1 MSQKQTNSM
10 AVITAWCVCILA
22 AVFYCYEF
30 FLRVAPSVMVPNL
43 MSAYGVTAGG
53 LAVMSATYYYIYTP
67 MQLPVGILMDRYGPR
82 RLLTLAVLLC
92 ALGSLLIAGFLNLYV
107 GAFARLLMGF
117 GSAFAFVGVL
127 KLAAHWLPPS
137 RLAFV
142 SGMSTALGML
152 GAVAGDTA
160 LTSMVESL
168 GWRSSWVIAGIAGL
182 VLTVLVWLVIHDN
195 PVHKRHMK
203 RETRSWGQA
212 WKYFLSIAKNR
223 QFWINGLIGGV
234 MFLPVSVFGALW
246 GISFLEQAYGFSSHQ
261 AGFSVSMLF
270 IGVAVS
276 GPIMGWFSSYIKRRR
291 IILMM
296 GSLGAAILFFVLL
309 YVPELSL
316 TAIQVILFF
325 IGTCVGCQVVVFAV
339 GCEISSPKAAGT
351 AVAGTNFLVMIGGA
365 VFQPVAGKLLDVYW
379 TYQTNAEGLRVYG
392 YHDFQI
398 ALCVLPISLLLGF
411 FLSFFLKET
420 YCKQQAVD
428 IHQRHHPQLLNTHK
442 HKSSRK
448 KDAQHE
454 TDVATSS

>member
-1 MSQKQTNSM
+1 VLKAEDKEMSQKQSNRF
-10 AVITAWCVCILA
+10 AIVTAWCVCILA
-22 AVFYCYEF
+22 SIFYCYEF

-53 LAVMSATYYYIYTP
+53 LAIMSASYYYIYTP

-82 RLLTLAVLLC
+82 RLLTLAVFLC
-92 ALGSLLIAGFLNLYV
+92 ALGSLLIAGVLNLYV

-160 LTSMVESL
+160 LTSMVDAL

-182 VLTVLVWLVIHDN
+182 VLTVLIWLVIHDN

-212 WKYFLSIAKNR
+212 WKYFLSILKNT

-246 GISFLEQAYGFSSHQ
+246 GISFLEQAYGFSSHE
-261 AGFSVSMLF
+261 AGLSVSMLF

-316 TAIQVILFF
+316 TTIQVILFF
-325 IGTCVGCQVVVFAV
+325 IGACVGCQVVVFAV

-351 AVAGTNFLVMIGGA
+351 AVAGTNFFSHDWRRCFSTGCWKIIRRVLDPSNQCRRLTCIWLSRFSNSFMR
-365 VFQPVAGKLLDVYW
+365 VA
-379 TYQTNAEGLRVYG
+379 YQFVIRIFLIFLFKRN
-392 YHDFQI
+392 
-398 ALCVLPISLLLGF
+398 VL
-411 FLSFFLKET
+411 
-420 YCKQQAVD
+420 QATGC
-428 IHQRHHPQLLNTHK
+428 RY
-442 HKSSRK
+442 SSQAPSTVIK
-448 KDAQHE
+448 YP
-454 TDVATSS
+454 